1 MKDQFEKI
9 LKNKLMLNYIVRV
22 LLYTSSVVFFLS
34 LFFPFYIFWRLFL
47 PAAVVLGFLFAIQ
60 RTKEVIRYFDR
71 NTNNKM
77 LITTAFEFCKLELPG
92 SQELKEK
99 IIENSIFLLGRSEL
113 HLDFLKRMLKISFI
127 ILIIFLI
134 PRFSPNIVSIQYSDL
149 TTIPRGDSILFYGD
163 TITFKMF
170 PVSTIDSQLIV
181 INGNIFPFDSFQ
193 DDTIFFILEY
203 VTEDINFQF
212 FSGERLIK
220 KGKIDVISPDLI
232 VEEVNVELPEY
243 AGGYRISSAV
253 REKYVLPEKS
263 IIYFKLRSPAPVDVW
278 IYDTEDKA
286 ENQDENNLVL
296 SHIITDTSELFIKAV
311 SVLGD
316 TLSSNFFLIPEP
328 DRLPLCIREKPTEDV
343 FKFGFFEN
351 VELQV
356 RVEDDYLL
364 TKAVLYLEERG
375 DRISLEDIYI
385 DRKGPLYLSYK
396 LNDEVLSI
404 GPGETAFFYVIVQ
417 DNYNYQPGHFSRCE
431 PVYVVFPTMSEIYNM
446 TDSVSYQYTNEVQSI
461 KDRGE
466 RILFDL
472 ENLQQKLKLNEGM
485 LDGNNYELHSLISE
499 HENLL
504 DQLINATDDMQNVIE
519 NILSQSTTDS
529 RILDKSRE
537 IAELFNYL
545 LSEEEKER
553 FKELFELSR
562 STDREEVLKAL
573 EELRE
578 NSEELLSRLERTL
591 EMLKRLQLE
600 RKLEELVARSLE
612 LTEKTLDLTSE
623 SEDILESI
631 NEELSDILSDL
642 EKIEE
647 FRIPSDVQ
655 SEIEKAEEFGS
666 SAQMEMSDMQ
676 ESGDISSSANRSL
689 ARMTEHLQRASDI
702 LREGRTKEIFELI
715 KKIREDLLDIS
726 ELEERIYLGR
736 VPDYLSSA
744 AFKSMIRITEKFDSL
759 TDMSMFID
767 MSMITIFQEITE
779 SLKQADEISDHRYI
793 FRKVNESI
801 LLLEKIES
809 QIQYNMM
816 SSSGSGNMQQELAQT
831 AGEQAELNMQSME
844 GFLSG
849 MIPQNQGA
857 MAVAQRAL
865 SERLSEI
872 SGGYQGSAKLL
883 SELEEIAREMEAAA
897 FDLERGE
904 ISRPMIERQ
913 RNILQKL
920 LDSQRAL
927 REQQQRPRR
936 IAQTAEDYEP
946 YIFEI
951 GIDNIFDKQVNT
963 DLIEIPSET
972 WNNFS
977 PYLLK
982 MIERYNNYR
991 D

>member
-9 LKNKLMLNYIVRV
+9 LKKKLFLNYVVRV
-22 LLYTSSVVFFLS
+22 LLYTFSVVFFLS
-34 LFFPFYIFWRLFL
+34 LFFPFYAFWRFFL
-47 PAAVVLGFLFAIQ
+47 LAAVVLGLLFAMQ
-60 RTKEVIRYFDR
+60 RTKKVISYFDR

-77 LITTAFEFCKLELPG
+77 LITAAFEFCKLELPG

-99 IIENSIFLLGRSEL
+99 IIENSIFLLGRSKL
-113 HLDFLKRMLKISFI
+113 HLNFLERMLKISFI

-134 PRFSPNIVSIQYSDL
+134 PRFSPNIISFDYSDIK
-149 TTIPRGDSILFYGD
+149 TIPDGDSILFYGD
-163 TITFKMF
+163 TVTFKMF
-170 PVSTIDSQLIV
+170 PVSTIDSQLII
-181 INGNIFPFDSFQ
+181 INGNTFHFDSVL
-193 DDTIFFILEY
+193 DDTILFILEY
-203 VTEDINFQF
+203 VTEDISFKF
-212 FSGERLIK
+212 FSEEKLIK
-220 KGKIDVISPDLI
+220 KGIIDVISPDLI

-243 AGGYRISSAV
+243 AGGYRIPSAV
-253 REKYVLPEKS
+253 REKYILPEKS
-263 IIYFKLRSPAPVDVW
+263 IISFKLRSLAPVDFW
-278 IYDTEDKA
+278 IYELEDKA
-286 ENQDENNLVL
+286 ENQDENNLIL
-296 SHIITDTSELFIKAV
+296 SHILTDTSELFIKAV

-316 TLSSNFFLIPEP
+316 TLSSKFLLIPEP
-328 DRLPLCIREKPTEDV
+328 DRPPLCIREKPTEDV

-396 LNDEVLSI
+396 LNDEILSI
-404 GPGETAFFYVIVQ
+404 GPGETAFFYVSVQ

-431 PVYVVFPTMSEIYNM
+431 PVFVVFPTMSEIFNM

-485 LDGNNYELHSLISE
+485 LDGNNFELHSLISE

-504 DQLINATDDMQNVIE
+504 NQLINSTDDMQNVIE
-519 NILSQSTTDS
+519 NILSQSATDNM
-529 RILDKSRE
+529 ILDKSRE
-537 IAELFNYL
+537 IAELFDYL

-553 FKELFELSR
+553 FKELFELSK

-578 NSEELLSRLERTL
+578 NSEELLSRMERTL
-591 EMLKRLQLE
+591 EMLRRLQLE

-612 LTEKTLDLTSE
+612 LTEKTMDLTSE
-623 SEDILESI
+623 SEEIESI

-642 EKIEE
+642 EKIED
-647 FRIPSDVQ
+647 FCIPPDVQ

-676 ESGDISSSANRSL
+676 ESGNISSSMNRSL
-689 ARMTEHLQRASDI
+689 ARMTEHLQKASDM
-702 LREGRTKEIFELI
+702 LREGRTNEIFELI
-715 KKIREDLLDIS
+715 EKIREDLLDIS

-744 AFKSMIRITEKFDSL
+744 AFKSMIKITEKFDSL
-759 TDMSMFID
+759 TNMSMFID
-767 MSMITIFQEITE
+767 MSMITIFKEITE
-779 SLKQADEISDHRYI
+779 SLKEADEISDHRYI

-801 LLLEKIES
+801 LMLEKVEN

-816 SSSGSGNMQQELAQT
+816 SSGESGNMQQELAQT

-849 MIPQNQGA
+849 MTPMQQGA
-857 MAVAQRAL
+857 MAVAQKAL
-865 SERLSEI
+865 SERLSEM

-883 SELEEIAREMEAAA
+883 SELEDIAREMEAAA

-920 LDSQRAL
+920 LDSQRAM
-927 REQQQRPRR
+927 REQQQRPQR

-963 DLIEIPSET
+963 GQIEIPSET
-972 WNNFS
+972 WNSFS